1 MRLSLLFFVFLLSCG
16 CTGNG
21 NGHVNKL
28 PKDSTEIAVD
38 SLVQPVLRAYAIPGM
53 AIGVTIDGKRFY
65 YNFGV
70 ASKNTSREITNQT
83 LFEIGSISKT
93 FTATLACYAQTA
105 GFLSLKDPVSNYLPS
120 LRKSS
125 FDSIALIDLATHT
138 AGGFPLQLPEQIKDS
153 VQLMDYFKQWRPRF
167 PVGSYRVY
175 ANPGIGLLGVIAAR
189 SMHRPFT
196 DLIEKTTFPGLGLT
210 NSYIDVPLEKMAE
223 YAQGYNDADSPVRV
237 SKGVLAPETYGIKSC
252 TKDLLQYAEVNMGI
266 AKVNEPWRQAVM
278 DTHSGYY
285 RCGVLTQDLIWEQ
298 YPYPTD
304 SAMLLAGNATS
315 MILEPNPVTR
325 IAPELPPQQQVLI
338 DKTGSTNG
346 FGAYILFIPA
356 KKTGVVILA
365 NKSYPIDGRV
375 RLAYQLLKRF
385 E

>member
-1 MRLSLLFFVFLLSCG
+1 MRLFLLFFVFLLSCG
-16 CTGNG
+16 CTGNF
-21 NGHVNKL
+21 NDHANRL
-28 PKDSTEIAVD
+28 LKDSTEIAVD
-38 SLVQPVLRAYAIPGM
+38 SLVQPVLREYAIPGM
-53 AIGVTIDGKRFY
+53 AIGVTINGKRFY

-70 ASKNTSREITNQT
+70 AAKNTSREITNET

-93 FTATLACYAQTA
+93 FTATLAGYAQTT

-120 LRKSS
+120 LRKTS

-175 ANPGIGLLGVIAAR
+175 ANPGIGLLGVIAAQ

-196 DLIEKTTFPGLGLT
+196 DLIEKTAFPALGLT

-237 SKGVLAPETYGIKSC
+237 GQGVLAPETYGIKSC

-266 AKVNEPWRQAVM
+266 ARVNEPWRQAVM

-304 SAMLLAGNATS
+304 SAILLAGNAVS
-315 MILEPNPVTR
+315 MILEPNPATR
-325 IAPELPPQQQVLI
+325 IAPALPPQQQVLI

-346 FGAYILFIPA
+346 FGAYILFIPS
-356 KKTGVVILA
+356 KKTGIVILA

-375 RLAYQLLKRF
+375 RLAYRLLQRL